1 MGPEIEISF
10 DEVPGIQAG
19 KTPLVYRGVDAGMVT
34 AVELDKNLNK
44 VLVKVR
50 LKKFAAALA
59 SEETDFWVEKP
70 VITLAELTG
79 LESIIQGNSIRAR
92 NPGGDSATHF
102 VGLPEP
108 PLMPLL
114 PGAFT
119 IRLKGA
125 QIPFLNRGTPVY
137 HRGVKVGLVRE
148 KLIDENGMPE
158 LHQLTPTLTVLQ
170 KKGFKVALVTDG
182 RMSGASGKVPAAIHL
197 TPEAHEGGNIAKIQT
212 GDILR
217 LDATKGELTC
227 LTPQFQVREVRV
239 KDNFAIHYGRELFSN
254 ARKIVT
260 SSEEGASFLL

>member
-1 MGPEIEISF
+1 MTIVGKGLILYTKEPFLQNGELVWRDGAKESLNNSIIRPVRDPFSKDGGIKILKGNIGRSVIKTAAVAEDQLIIEAPAIVF
-10 DEVPGIQAG
+10 NEQEELI
-19 KTPLVYRGVDAGMVT
+19 T
-34 AVELDKNLNK
+34 AFKNGELNK
-44 VLVKVR
+44 DFVAVLP
-50 LKKFAAALA
+50 F
-59 SEETDFWVEKP
+59 
-70 VITLAELTG
+70 
-79 LESIIQGNSIRAR
+79 QG
-92 NPGGDSATHF
+92 P
-102 VGLPEP
+102 
-108 PLMPLL
+108 
-114 PGAFT
+114 
-119 IRLKGA
+119 K
-125 QIPFLNRGTPVY
+125 Q
-137 HRGVKVGLVRE
+137 
-148 KLIDENGMPE
+148 NGMPE